1 MASKKQAGRP
11 ATKKRSFH
19 QELVLNRWVPGF
31 FQGGTLSALKARLGD
46 DRFLQHRKA
55 AVGVRRQHGIR
66 RGVRHSD
73 RCELPC
79 RLPEQ
84 RRANQALADRPDCGQ
99 GADSRRQGPQ
109 QFRRTLHAVVGRH
122 IITNSSADF
131 LCVWVWLANSQ
142 PALRAS
148 RPYVLDTAQQTLQ
161 YSLLTMKSIP
171 HQPLPQ

>member
-1 MASKKQAGRP
+1 MTASFNIEKPLWVFVGNTVSGEESDILIVVNFLADFLNSDRRTDQALAGRP
-11 ATKKRSFH
+11 DF
-19 QELVLNRWVPGF
+19 
-31 FQGGTLSALKARLGD
+31 
-46 DRFLQHRKA
+46 
-55 AVGVRRQHGIR
+55 
-66 RGVRHSD
+66 
-73 RCELPC
+73 
-79 RLPEQ
+79 
-84 RRANQALADRPDCGQ
+84 RP
-99 GADSRRQGPQ
+99 GADSRCQGPQ
-109 QFRRTLHAVVGRH
+109 QFRRTLYAVVGRH